1 MRSETRNRSDKPAGM
16 RVGESQGEKPNR
28 NNGSL
33 CMGKPCSIK
42 IYGSATQIKTYISNT
57 NGSRVAQFGRACVLI
72 IFFYCVII

>member
-16 RVGESQGEKPNR
+16 RVGESQGDEPNR

-42 IYGSATQIKTYISNT
+42 HIWQCDSNQNIYK
-57 NGSRVAQFGRACVLI
+57 
-72 IFFYCVII
+72 

>member
-16 RVGESQGEKPNR
+16 RVGENQGEKPNR

-57 NGSRVAQFGRACVLI
+57 NGSRVAQLVERVFLS
-72 IFFYCVII
+72 FFLLS